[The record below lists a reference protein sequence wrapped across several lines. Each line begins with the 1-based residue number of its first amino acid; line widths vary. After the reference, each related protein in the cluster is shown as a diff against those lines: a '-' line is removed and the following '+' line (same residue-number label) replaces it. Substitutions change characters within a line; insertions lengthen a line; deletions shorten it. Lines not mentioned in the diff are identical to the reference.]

1 MRILHADF
9 VARSSLRFTSSILL
23 VTLLISFA
31 AVSVA
36 AQGGID
42 STGTGGRN
50 RIQGRIYF
58 PSGRRS
64 DALQVKVSLES
75 TSSERLSVIAD
86 LNGGFVFDGLSAGN
100 YVVAVDAGQD
110 YEPSRESVVIE
121 GAGLRGT
128 NMTAAELARANV
140 PRTFNVI
147 VTLRLKE
154 SAARAGVVDAALANI
169 PKPAADEYKKALD
182 VLQQTGNR
190 NQAVEFLKTALGYY
204 PEFALAR
211 NLLGVQ
217 YLKLGMLDKALEAFR
232 AAVELRPDDT
242 TMRLNYGV
250 ALLEKKD
257 FAEAETQLKLV
268 LMKNSNL
275 ATGHMYL
282 GIVLI
287 RLRQHA
293 EAQAEF
299 ERAISLGGDSMGLAH
314 YYLGGIFWGAHQY
327 KRAADE
333 LELYLKLTPNARDAE
348 QVRATVRD
356 LRSKEGATPL
366 ENPDPNK
373 VKSVRTPD

>member
-1 MRILHADF
+1 MRLFHADF
-9 VARSSLRFTSSILL
+9 VARSSLRFTSSVLL

-31 AVSVA
+31 AVSAA

-42 STGTGGRN
+42 STGTGGRH

-64 DALQVKVSLES
+64 DAIQMKVSLES
-75 TSSERLSVIAD
+75 TSSDRLSVVAD
-86 LNGGFVFDGLSAGN
+86 SNGSFVFDGLAAGS
-100 YVVAVDAGQD
+100 YVIDVDAGQD
-110 YEPSRESVVIE
+110 YETARESVVIE
-121 GAGLRGT
+121 GMGLRGT
-128 NMTAAELARANV
+128 NLSAAELARANV

-147 VTLRLKE
+147 VTLRLKP

-169 PKPAADEYKKALD
+169 PKPAADAYQKALE
-182 VLQQTGNR
+182 VLQQTGDR
-190 NQAVEFLKTALGYY
+190 NQAVEYLKTALGYY

-232 AAVELRPDDT
+232 AAVRLRPDDT
-242 TMRLNYGV
+242 TIRLNYGV

-257 FAEAETQLKLV
+257 FSEAETQLRLV
-268 LMKNSNL
+268 LTKNADL
-275 ATGHMYL
+275 ATAHMYL

-287 RLRQHA
+287 RLRHHA
-293 EAQAEF
+293 EAQAEL
-299 ERAISLGGDSMGLAH
+299 ERAATLGGDSMGLAH

-356 LRSKEGATPL
+356 LRAKEGATPV
-366 ENPDPNK
+366 ENPDVNK
-373 VKSVRTPD
+373 VKSVRSPD